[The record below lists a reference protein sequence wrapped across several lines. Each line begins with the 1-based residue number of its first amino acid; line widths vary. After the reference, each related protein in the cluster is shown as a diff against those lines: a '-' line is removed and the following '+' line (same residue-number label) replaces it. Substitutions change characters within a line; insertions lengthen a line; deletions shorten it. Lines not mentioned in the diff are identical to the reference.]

1 MKFPSASGDI
11 ITVHNDQQLAR
22 EYYISSLRQKS
33 QPSLPII
40 LNDSREQAS
49 P

>member
-1 MKFPSASGDI
+1 VNI
-11 ITVHNDQQLAR
+11 ILLV
-22 EYYISSLRQKS
+22 YGQKS
-33 QPSLPII
+33 QPSLPTI